1 MKSLPIT
8 YWKNLNSGA
17 IYKYY
22 GNSKPLNW
30 ATEWKQ
36 VAGWDYDEAMRRAPK
51 NISENNKKKC

>member
-36 VAGWDYDEAMRRAPK
+36 VAGWDYDEAMRRA
-51 NISENNKKKC
+51 SEKYFGK

>member
-8 YWKNLNSGA
+8 YWKNLRTGC

-22 GNSKPLNW
+22 GTAKPLNW

-36 VAGWDYDEAMRRAPK
+36 VAGWDYDEALRIASEKFFGK
-51 NISENNKKKC
+51 NSKRG